1 MQVELL
7 FQIAGVGLLTTVVA
21 SILQRSGRDELAT
34 LSTVAGL
41 AIVLLMVVNLVSELF
56 DKFESGSVTKT
67 TTAGADD
74 LSVC

>member
-1 MQVELL
+1 MQVDLL

-56 DKFESGSVTKT
+56 SSVRSIFQLYWRRAVAWT
-67 TTAGADD
+67 
-74 LSVC
+74 

>member
-41 AIVLLMVVNLVSELF
+41 AIVMLMVVNLVSELF
-56 DKFESGSVTKT
+56 SSVRSIFQ
-67 TTAGADD
+67 
-74 LSVC
+74 LY

>member
-7 FQIAGVGLLTTVVA
+7 FQIARVGLLTTVVA

-56 DKFESGSVTKT
+56 SSVRSIFQ
-67 TTAGADD
+67 
-74 LSVC
+74 LY

>member
-1 MQVELL
+1 MKVELL

-56 DKFESGSVTKT
+56 SSVRSIFQ
-67 TTAGADD
+67 
-74 LSVC
+74 LY

>member
-7 FQIAGVGLLTTVVA
+7 FQIAGVGLLSTVVA

-56 DKFESGSVTKT
+56 SSVRSIFQ
-67 TTAGADD
+67 
-74 LSVC
+74 LY

>member
-34 LSTVAGL
+34 LSTGAGL

-56 DKFESGSVTKT
+56 SSVRSIFQ
-67 TTAGADD
+67 
-74 LSVC
+74 LY

>member
-41 AIVLLMVVNLVSELF
+41 AIVLLMVISLVSELF
-56 DKFESGSVTKT
+56 TSVRSIFQ
-67 TTAGADD
+67 
-74 LSVC
+74 LY